1 MKNKTKAS
9 DLTGIRL
16 TVVTRRDLAYLA
28 TTVPTALS
36 IEIEWFKFPLFNL
49 TTAKDALQY
58 YRVSCYKVDGCQD
71 VRHFESHMLVNAQA
85 RCFI

>member
-36 IEIEWFKFPLFNL
+36 IEIEWFKFPLFSL
-49 TTAKDALQY
+49 TTAKDGLQY

-71 VRHFESHMLVNAQA
+71 SRHFAIQVTHVDKCPS
-85 RCFI
+85 